1 MNLYIYDI
9 EVFRDDWITVF
20 KRPEKDATHIVIH
33 NDNYRLREFLSQP
46 DIVIG
51 GFNNK
56 WYDDWV
62 VLTMLLGG
70 DNTEVKKHNDFI
82 ISGRNGWEFPFI
94 QYQKRPFNSFDLRDD
109 LPLGLSLKAIEGN
122 IGASIVESSINF
134 NIDRKLTPEEL
145 EEVIRYCKTDVDNTV
160 KLYEKR
166 KKYIDSK
173 LFIAKLKGIPEA
185 EAIGLT
191 NAKLTARF
199 LDAVPQDF
207 GDEFI
212 YDVPAEL
219 RISKYKHVLEFFLDP
234 VNYSLRALENQLM
247 TETRKIKIKS
257 LTTKIDKLRASNNRY
272 DCKLETDVANVPH
285 VYGWGG
291 IHGAINNYFMRETPG
306 YKIVTVDV
314 GSYYPSMALEYNYA
328 SRAIP
333 SVDGYRN
340 VYNTRMNA
348 KHTGD
353 KATADALKLILN
365 TFYGAMKNRYND
377 LYDPRNA
384 SAICITGML
393 LLTDLIEKLETVDGF
408 ELIQS
413 NTDGI
418 IIRYPLT
425 VESDIEAIISEWEAR
440 TRLNMEYT
448 VIKAIAQ
455 KDVNNYVM
463 KAGETYLIKD
473 GKKVVTEEDKNKLKT
488 KGGYVSLSNGGDF
501 KNNSM
506 VVIHKAIV
514 NYFMGGV
521 PVEDTI
527 LADDNL
533 EDFQIIAKTGSTYD
547 GTFWEVD
554 GKKIEVQRVNRVYAS
569 KSTKYGTIYKRKN
582 GKDTVGDSTSI
593 NEESGRSDKIASL
606 PDHCIIDNEHKL
618 TIEDIDKGFYI
629 ELARKRVSDYL
640 GDKKLNLEVSIMA
653 ETKTSKTEK
662 TLNIYEKLSN
672 ARRDFLK
679 ANVKKNGVNRHS
691 EYDYFE
697 LSDIVPVA
705 TEIFNKNRL
714 LFVTTFPEGVP
725 TGVLYDMDSDA
736 TIIFNSAKCE
746 DRLVTTGG
754 KTIMMSIQETG
765 AKETYQ
771 RRYLYMQ
778 VLDIVEHDTIDGDTD
793 NKDDKPSKSNVK
805 TNNDAPKTK
814 KPVDPVKRDEIKKE
828 LIDEDGEAT
837 ETQITSIKKGLKK
850 LREKGKDNGNDYEPY
865 IKKTLKRT
873 KAEGFSKKEAEALL
887 IEVGNKV
894 AE

>member
-9 EVFRDDWITVF
+9 EVFSHDWIVVF
-20 KRPEKDATHIVIH
+20 RNPTAENNHIVIH
-33 NDNYRLREFLSQP
+33 NDNYHLREFLSQT

-70 DNTEVKKHNDFI
+70 DNTEVKKHHDFI

-94 QYQKRPFNSFDLRDD
+94 QFQKRPFNSFDLRDD

-122 IGASIVESSINF
+122 IGASIVESSISF
-134 NIDRKLTPEEL
+134 NIDRKLTPAEL

-191 NAKLTARF
+191 NAKLTSRF

-212 YDVPAEL
+212 YEPPEEL
-219 RISKYKHVLEFFLDP
+219 RISKYKYVLDFFLDP
-234 VNYSLRALENQLM
+234 VNYTLRELESQLS

-257 LTTKIDKLRASNNRY
+257 LTTKIEKLKASNNRY
-272 DCKLETDVANVPH
+272 DCKLETTVAGVPH

-291 IHGAINNYFMRETPG
+291 IHGAINNYFAKDTPG

-393 LLTDLIEKLETVDGF
+393 LLTDLISKLESVDGF

-418 IIRYPLT
+418 IIRYPLV

-473 GKKVVTEEDKNKLKT
+473 GKKIVTDEDKNKLKT

-506 VVIHKAIV
+506 VVIHKALV
-514 NYFMGGV
+514 NYFMDGV
-521 PVEDTI
+521 PIEETI
-527 LADDNL
+527 LANDNIA
-533 EDFQIIAKTGSTYD
+533 DYQIIAKTGSTYD

-554 GKKIEVQRVNRVYAS
+554 GEKVEVQKVNRVYA
-569 KSTKYGTIYKRKN
+569 TTDTRYGTIYKRKN
-582 GKDTVGDSTSI
+582 GKDTVGESTEI
-593 NEESGRSDKIASL
+593 NDEGRSDKIASL
-606 PDHCIIDNEHKL
+606 PEHCIVDNENKL
-618 TIEDIDKGFYI
+618 KIGDIDKGFYI
-629 ELARKRVSDYL
+629 DLALKRAGDYK
-640 GDKKLNLEVSIMA
+640 GNKNIKLEVSTMA
-653 ETKTSKTEK
+653 EKTTK
-662 TLNIYEKLSN
+662 TLNIYQKLSK
-672 ARRDFLK
+672 ARLEFLK
-679 ANVKKNGVNRHS
+679 ADVKKNGVNRHS
-691 EYDYFE
+691 EYKFFE
-697 LSDIVPVA
+697 LADIVPVA
-705 TEIFNKNRL
+705 TSIFDKIGL
-714 LFVTTFPEGVP
+714 LFVVTFPEGVP
-725 TGVLYDMDSDA
+725 TGTLYDMDSDA
-736 TIIFNSAKCE
+736 TIVFKSDKSDE
-746 DRLVTTGG
+746 RLVTAGG
-754 KTIMMSIQETG
+754 KTIMLAIQETG

-778 VLDIVEHDTIDGDTD
+778 VLDIVEHDNIDGDTG
-793 NKDDKPSKSNVK
+793 NEESGADKPTTPAKPKS
-805 TNNDAPKTK
+805 K
-814 KPVDPVKRDEIKKE
+814 KPVNPVEREAIKND
-828 LIDEDGEAT
+828 LIDADGEAT
-837 ETQITSIKKGLKK
+837 EVQIKSIKLGLKK
-850 LREKGKDNGNDYEPY
+850 LREKSSDNEPY
-865 IKKTLKRT
+865 IKTCLKKI
-873 KAEGFSKKEAEALL
+873 KAGLNKKEAEDLL
-887 IEVGNKV
+887 IEIGNKV
-894 AE
+894 EA

>member
-1 MNLYIYDI
+1 MNIHIYDI
-9 EVFRDDWITVF
+9 EVFKYDWFVILRD
-20 KRPEKDATHIVIH
+20 PEGENNHIVIH
-33 NDNYRLREFLSQP
+33 NDNYRLKEVFNLP
-46 DIVIG
+46 DLVVG

-62 VLTMLLGG
+62 TLTMLLGG
-70 DNTEVKKHNDFI
+70 DNTVIKKHNDFI
-82 ISGRNGWEFPFI
+82 IGGGNGWEFPFV
-94 QYQKRPFNSFDLRDD
+94 QFQKRPFYSFDLRDD

-122 IGASIVESSINF
+122 MGASIVESGVDF
-134 NIDRKLTPEEL
+134 NIDRPLTPEEI
-145 EEVIRYCKTDVDNTV
+145 EEVISYCKTDVDRTV
-160 KLYEKR
+160 DLYKTR

-173 LFIAKLKGIPEA
+173 LFIAKLKGIPPE

-212 YDVPAEL
+212 YEPPEEL
-219 RISKYKHVLEFFLDP
+219 RIDKYKYVLDFFLDP
-234 VNYSLRALENQLM
+234 VEYTLRELETQLKN
-247 TETRKIKIKS
+247 ETRKIKIKS
-257 LTTKIDKLRASNNRY
+257 LTTKIEKLKKSNNRY
-272 DCKLETDVANVPH
+272 DCKLETTVAGVPH

-291 IHGAINNYFMRETPG
+291 IHGALNNYFMKSDPNYR
-306 YKIVTVDV
+306 IVTVDV

-348 KHTGD
+348 KHSGD

-393 LLTDLIEKLETVDGF
+393 LLTDLIEKLESVDGF

-418 IIRYPLT
+418 IIRYPIK
-425 VESDIEAIISEWEAR
+425 VESQIEAIVSEWESR

-473 GKKVVTEEDKNKLKT
+473 GKKVVTDEDKGKLKT
-488 KGGYVSLSNGGDF
+488 KGGYVSLFGGGDF

-506 VVIHKAIV
+506 VIIHKALV
-514 NYFMGGV
+514 NYFMDGV
-521 PVEDTI
+521 PIEETI
-527 LADDNL
+527 LKSDNL

-547 GTFWEVD
+547 GTYWEVD
-554 GKKIEVQRVNRVYAS
+554 GEKIEVQRVNRVYA
-569 KSTKYGTIYKRKN
+569 TTDTRYGTVYKRKN
-582 GKDTVGDSTSI
+582 GKDTV
-593 NEESGRSDKIASL
+593 EESTEINDEGRSDKIASL
-606 PDHCIIDNEHKL
+606 PEHCIVDNEHKL
-618 TIEDIDKGFYI
+618 TIDDIDKGFYI
-629 ELARKRVSDYL
+629 ELALKRAGDYL
-640 GDKKLNLEVSIMA
+640 GDKNYNMEVFSMA
-653 ETKTSKTEK
+653 ETKTEAKTTVK
-662 TLNIYEKLSN
+662 KPLNIYQKLSK
-672 ARRDFLK
+672 ARLEFLK

-697 LSDIVPVA
+697 LADIVPVA
-705 TEIFNKNRL
+705 TEIFDKHGL
-714 LFVTTFPEGVP
+714 LFVTTFPGGTP
-725 TGVLYDMDSDA
+725 TGILYDMDSDA
-736 TIIFNSAKCE
+736 TIIFSSE
-746 DRLVTTGG
+746 RSDERIVTTGG
-754 KTIMMSIQETG
+754 KTIMLAIQETG

-778 VLDIVEHDTIDGDTD
+778 VLDIVEHDTIDGDT
-793 NKDDKPSKSNVK
+793 NKDEKDETPAPTKAVKK
-805 TNNDAPKTK
+805 TNKVVTPE
-814 KPVDPVKRDEIKKE
+814 KREEIKKE
-828 LIDEDGEAT
+828 LTDENGEAT
-837 ETQITSIKKGLKK
+837 ETQIKSIKKGLLK
-850 LREKGKDNGNDYEPY
+850 LREKDEKYEPY
-865 IKKTLKRT
+865 IKKTLKQIKT
-873 KAEGFSKKEAEALL
+873 GLSKKEAEDKL
-887 IEVGNKV
+887 IEIGNKV
-894 AE
+894 EE

>member
-9 EVFRDDWITVF
+9 EVFSHDWIVVF
-20 KRPEKDATHIVIH
+20 RNPEAENNHIVIC
-33 NDNYRLREFLSQP
+33 NDNYQLRAFLNRP

-94 QYQKRPFNSFDLRDD
+94 QFQKRPFNSFDLRDD

-122 IGASIVESSINF
+122 IGASIVESSISF

-145 EEVIRYCKTDVDNTV
+145 AEVIEYCKTDVDNTV

-191 NAKLTARF
+191 NAKLTSRF

-212 YDVPAEL
+212 YESPEEL
-219 RISKYKHVLEFFLDP
+219 RISKYKYVCDFFYDP
-234 VNYSLRALENQLM
+234 INYTLTELRRQLA

-257 LTTKIDKLRASNNRY
+257 LTTKIEKLEKSKNRY
-272 DCKLETDVANVPH
+272 DCKLETTVAGVPH

-291 IHGAINNYFMRETPG
+291 IHGAINNYFAKDTPG

-393 LLTDLIEKLETVDGF
+393 LLTDLIEKLESVDGF

-418 IIRYPLT
+418 IIRYPLV

-473 GKKVVTEEDKNKLKT
+473 GKKIVTDEDKGKLKT

-506 VVIHKAIV
+506 VVIHKALV
-514 NYFMGGV
+514 NYFMDGV
-521 PVEDTI
+521 PIEETI
-527 LADDNL
+527 LKNDNIADY
-533 EDFQIIAKTGSTYD
+533 QIIAKTGSTYD

-554 GKKIEVQRVNRVYAS
+554 GEKVEVQKVNRVYA
-569 KSTKYGTIYKRKN
+569 TTDTRYGTIYKRKN
-582 GKDTVGDSTSI
+582 GKDTVGESTEI
-593 NEESGRSDKIASL
+593 NDEGRSDKIASL
-606 PDHCIIDNEHKL
+606 PEHCIVDNENKL
-618 TIEDIDKGFYI
+618 KISDIDKGFYI
-629 ELARKRVSDYL
+629 DLALKRAGDYK
-640 GDKKLNLEVSIMA
+640 GNKNIKMEVSKMA
-653 ETKTSKTEK
+653 ETKAKNTAVTVNVYGKLIEARKRFLESKIKKSGKNTYAEFKYFTLDDIIPIKQAIFSELGLADVISFNDIGATLTLINVENPSEFIEFTSQLDKDES
-662 TLNIYEKLSN
+662 LI
-672 ARRDFLK
+672 
-679 ANVKKNGVNRHS
+679 KN
-691 EYDYFE
+691 
-697 LSDIVPVA
+697 P
-705 TEIFNKNRL
+705 
-714 LFVTTFPEGVP
+714 
-725 TGVLYDMDSDA
+725 
-736 TIIFNSAKCE
+736 
-746 DRLVTTGG
+746 
-754 KTIMMSIQETG
+754 IQKVG
-765 AKETYQ
+765 AIQTYV
-771 RRYLYMQ
+771 RRYLYMLM
-778 VLDIVEHDTIDGDTD
+778 LDIIESDGIEATTGKPGKDTD
-793 NKDDKPSKSNVK
+793 KNKDDSPTPDMDARPKS
-805 TNNDAPKTK
+805 K
-814 KPVDPVKRDEIKKE
+814 KPVNPVEREAIKND
-828 LIDEDGEAT
+828 LIDADGEAT
-837 ETQITSIKKGLKK
+837 EVQIKSIKLGLKK
-850 LREKGKDNGNDYEPY
+850 LREKSSDNEPY
-865 IKKTLKRT
+865 IKTCLKKI
-873 KAEGFSKKEAEALL
+873 KAGLNKKEAEDLL
-887 IEVGNKV
+887 IEIGNKV
-894 AE
+894 EN